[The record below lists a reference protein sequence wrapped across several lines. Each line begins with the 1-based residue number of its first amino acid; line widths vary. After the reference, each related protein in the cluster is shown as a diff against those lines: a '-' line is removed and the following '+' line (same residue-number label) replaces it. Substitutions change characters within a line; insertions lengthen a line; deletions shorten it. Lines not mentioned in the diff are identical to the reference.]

1 MGFFDDLGK
10 KISDV
15 SQGAVAK
22 GKELADIAKLNS
34 SIAEEERHIKEA
46 YIEIGKAYFEKHA
59 NDCDSEFAAS
69 ITQIET
75 SLDKIKDLRAQIV
88 EIKGVTTCSN
98 CGAEVPKNS
107 AFCPACGSKVDPTPV
122 ADATVVETPAEEAPV
137 EAAPAEEAPA
147 AEAAA
152 EETTTEQ

>member
-34 SIAEEERHIKEA
+34 SIAEEERHIKDA

-122 ADATVVETPAEEAPV
+122 ADATVVETPTEAPV
-137 EAAPAEEAPA
+137 EEAPA
-147 AEAAA
+147 AEAVA
-152 EETTTEQ
+152 EETTAEQ